1 MAKYGRMRSMRN
13 FMAITKALADRNRIG
28 ILLAL
33 EGREL
38 CVCQIIEIIRLAP
51 STVSKHLS
59 ILRQSRLIE
68 DRKEGRWM
76 YYRLAGQDGPV
87 EAQEAIAWVFRS
99 VADTP
104 DARVYKEKAQEILA
118 ISPVELCKGHL

>member
-1 MAKYGRMRSMRN
+1 MRDLL
-13 FMAITKALADRNRIG
+13 AITKALADRNRVA
-28 ILLAL
+28 ILLVL

-68 DRKEGRWM
+68 DRKDGRWM
-76 YYRLAGQDGPV
+76 YYRLAGQDAPAAV
-87 EAQEAIAWVFRS
+87 REAIRWVLRS
-99 VADTP
+99 IADTT
-104 DARVYKEKAQEILA
+104 DAGIYKERLQKILEIA
-118 ISPVELCKGHL
+118 PGELCKGADQVLRLDN